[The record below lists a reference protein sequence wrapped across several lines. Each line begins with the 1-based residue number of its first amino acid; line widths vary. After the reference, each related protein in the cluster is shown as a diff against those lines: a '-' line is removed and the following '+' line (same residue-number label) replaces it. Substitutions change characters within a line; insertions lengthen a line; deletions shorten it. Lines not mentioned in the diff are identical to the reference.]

1 MINIHEI
8 RSKQNIK
15 SLFASVPQ
23 SLLIADRQSDPRN
36 AYTDNALQANSIA
49 INIGC
54 LFFFVVKP
62 KPELISYISQRYSK
76 DDTNIV
82 LIKIYD

>member
-8 RSKQNIK
+8 RNKQNIK

-23 SLLIADRQSDPRN
+23 SLLIADRQKDLSN
-36 AYTDNALQANSIA
+36 VYTDNALQANSEA
-49 INIGC
+49 INISC
-54 LFFFVVKP
+54 LFFLVFKP
-62 KPELISYISQRYSK
+62 KPEQISYISQRYFK
-76 DDTNIV
+76 HDTNIV

>member
-8 RSKQNIK
+8 RSKQNIM

-23 SLLIADRQSDPRN
+23 SLLIADRQKDLSN
-36 AYTDNALQANSIA
+36 VYTDNALQANSEA

-54 LFFFVVKP
+54 LFFLVVKP
-62 KPELISYISQRYSK
+62 KPEQISYISPRYSK

>member
-54 LFFFVVKP
+54 LFFLDVKP
-62 KPELISYISQRYSK
+62 KPEQISYISPRYSK

>member
-1 MINIHEI
+1 MMNIHEI

-23 SLLIADRQSDPRN
+23 SFLIADRQKDLNN
-36 AYTDNALQANSIA
+36 AYTDNALQANSVA

-54 LFFFVVKP
+54 LFF
-62 KPELISYISQRYSK
+62 
-76 DDTNIV
+76 
-82 LIKIYD
+82 

>member
-23 SLLIADRQSDPRN
+23 SFLIADRQKDLSN
-36 AYTDNALQANSIA
+36 VYTDNALQANSIA

-54 LFFFVVKP
+54 LFFLVVKP
-62 KPELISYISQRYSK
+62 KPEQISYISPRYSK

>member
-54 LFFFVVKP
+54 LFFLLLNRNLNRLVIFH
-62 KPELISYISQRYSK
+62 K
-76 DDTNIV
+76 DILRMILT
-82 LIKIYD
+82 LF

>member
-8 RSKQNIK
+8 RSKQYIK
-15 SLFASVPQ
+15 SLFASAPQ
-23 SLLIADRQSDPRN
+23 SLLIADRQKDLSN
-36 AYTDNALQANSIA
+36 AYTDNALQTNSIA

-82 LIKIYD
+82 SIKIYD

>member
-54 LFFFVVKP
+54 LFFLVFKP
-62 KPELISYISQRYSK
+62 KPEQISYISQRYFK
-76 DDTNIV
+76 HDTNIV
-82 LIKIYD
+82 PIKIYD